1 MKYPKKFNDLI
12 EGFETFPGI
21 GPKTAERL
29 AFYTIAK
36 QNKNSSLSFVKALD
50 EALSS
55 ICECK
60 ICGNIADDEKCEI
73 CKDDTREGKLMIV
86 ESAKDVISFEKTGVF
101 KGRYHV
107 LNGLIS
113 PTNGKGPDDID
124 IEKLVKRCENENFS
138 EIIIATSSTIDGEI
152 TAMYIKKM
160 LEKLNIKTYRIGYG
174 LPASTDIE
182 YVDEI
187 TLIKSLESKKEM

>member
-29 AFYTIAK
+29 AFYTISK
-36 QNKNSSLSFVKALD
+36 QNKNSSLAFVKALD
-50 EALSS
+50 DALSS

-86 ESAKDVISFEKTGVF
+86 ESAKDVISFEKTGAI
-101 KGRYHV
+101 
-107 LNGLIS
+107 NEPGLQLADSSDLDSDKDYIS
-113 PTNGKGPDDID
+113 H
-124 IEKLVKRCENENFS
+124 LS
-138 EIIIATSSTIDGEI
+138 
-152 TAMYIKKM
+152 
-160 LEKLNIKTYRIGYG
+160 YR
-174 LPASTDIE
+174 
-182 YVDEI
+182 
-187 TLIKSLESKKEM
+187 